1 MKNHADAMIF
11 HTARKRSGM
20 EVRMEIKKEFKWF
33 TIFEYEKEQ
42 DYLRE
47 MHKTGWKFV
56 KSTGLGMYHFEKC
69 LPQDVVYQLDYN
81 KDGLAHKDEY
91 LKMFDDCGWEYIQD
105 YLGYSYFRKAVSDDG
120 IAEEI
125 FCDDESR
132 LQMMQRVLK
141 GRMLLLLIIFFLVLL
156 PQFFINLFDARYFIA
171 AFTGGILT
179 MYIVIFTIFFVKY
192 SQYKRNR
199 K

>member
-1 MKNHADAMIF
+1 
-11 HTARKRSGM
+11 M
-20 EVRMEIKKEFKWF
+20 EVKKEFKWF

-47 MHKTGWKFV
+47 MHKAGWKFV
-56 KSTGLGMYHFEKC
+56 KLTGLGMYHFEKC

-91 LKMFDDCGWEYIQD
+91 LKMFDDCGWEYIQE
-105 YLGYSYFRKAVSDDG
+105 YFGYSYFRKVVSDDG

-132 LQMMQRVLK
+132 FQMMQRLLK
-141 GRMLLLLIIFFLVLL
+141 GRMLPLLAIFCVLLLQFLKQL
-156 PQFFINLFDARYFIA
+156 IDAHNYFLA
-171 AFTGGILT
+171 TFTGIVLIV
-179 MYIVIFTIFFVKY
+179 YIVVFATFFAKY
-192 SQYKRNR
+192 YQYTRNR